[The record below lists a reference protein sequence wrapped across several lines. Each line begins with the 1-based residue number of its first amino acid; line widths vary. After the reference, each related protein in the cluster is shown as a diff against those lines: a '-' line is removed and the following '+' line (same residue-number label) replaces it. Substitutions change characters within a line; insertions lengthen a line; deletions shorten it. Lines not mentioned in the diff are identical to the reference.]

1 MPETKLQI
9 DQNLCLDE
17 FSRCRQIRGYL
28 LKTAAEV
35 DAVFLDR
42 LVGNFDVGVDDEFQ
56 RGGIAI
62 LLISSNIDLT
72 PPSGMPTGNQP
83 LASVSTRFKAQGR
96 GKPSPI

>member
-1 MPETKLQI
+1 MPGTKLQI

-42 LVGNFDVGVDDEFQ
+42 LVGNFNLGADDEFQ
-56 RGGIAI
+56 RGRIAI
-62 LLISSNIDLT
+62 LLISSNIVDAAQRNADRK
-72 PPSGMPTGNQP
+72 PTVGLGFNK
-83 LASVSTRFKAQGR
+83 L
-96 GKPSPI
+96 